1 MWHDKKVLAVIPARG
16 GSKGIPRKNL
26 SLVGGKS
33 LISHTADLVN
43 QASWID
49 QVILSTDD
57 NEIASHGLSLGIP
70 VPFMRPAEFAGDYS
84 NSVDMWRNVLLM
96 AEDYYHQTF
105 DYSILLEPTCPL
117 RSLSDMERT
126 IAKLENNKYD
136 AAVTVSRTPAHFT
149 PEKTLEIDS
158 SGNLNFFTKGGDK
171 FSIRQNIPNYFH
183 RNGAC
188 YAARRKLIIEG
199 RSLIGEHSAPVF
211 IERELVNIDTFSDLS
226 LANFLF
232 RKLEDIN

>member
-1 MWHDKKVLAVIPARG
+1 MWNDKKVLAVIPARG

-26 SLVGGKS
+26 SLVGGRS
-33 LISHTADLVN
+33 LLSHAVDIVN

-49 QVILSTDD
+49 HAILSTDD
-57 NEIASHGLSLGIP
+57 IEIANHGLSLGIP

-84 NSVDMWRNVLLM
+84 NSIDMWRNVLLM
-96 AEDYYHQTF
+96 AEGYYHQTF

-117 RSLSDMERT
+117 RSLTDVERT
-126 IAKLENNKYD
+126 IAKLENNKFD
-136 AAVTVSRTPAHFT
+136 AAVTVSKTPAHFA
-149 PEKTLEIDS
+149 PEKTLKINS
-158 SGNLNFFTKGGDK
+158 SGNLDFFTKGGDK

-188 YAARRKLIIEG
+188 YAAKRKLIFEG
-199 RSLIGEHSAPVF
+199 RSLIGNYSASVL
-211 IERELVNIDTFSDLS
+211 IERELVNVDTFFDLS

-232 RKLEDIN
+232 SKLKETN